1 MGTRR
6 GAQLGALVVGV
17 KKVLVTG
24 AGGFAGT
31 WMVRLLVERGY
42 EVVGGVRRTGISR
55 LPCPETILDLEDPSS
70 VFSAIKDVQPEAII
84 HLAGMASPHLSN
96 DRPEAAYQV
105 NFLGAHRVLDAC
117 RVLGLSPKVVLAGS
131 ATVYGKVDPI
141 NLPLRED
148 CPVRPTD
155 AYSLAKASAEMLCG
169 VFANFLP
176 VVVARPFNHTGPGQM
191 TDFVL
196 PATASQIA
204 QIECGLKEPIL
215 SLGDLSTQRDFLD
228 VRDVVEGYL
237 LLLEKGVPG
246 EIYNICSGVCR
257 PVHEWVSGLVK
268 LATKTM
274 EVHVAPSRVFAQH
287 NPRLVGDNSRLSAL
301 GWRRRIDET
310 TMLTDLLDHW
320 RGKTIRP

>member
-1 MGTRR
+1 M
-6 GAQLGALVVGV
+6 

-31 WMVRLLVERGY
+31 WMARLLVERGY
-42 EVVGGVRRTGISR
+42 DAVGGVRRLGMSQ
-55 LPCPETILDLEDPSS
+55 LPCPEILLDLEDPSS
-70 VFSAIKDVQPEAII
+70 VFAAIKEVEPDAII

-105 NFLGAHRVLDAC
+105 NFLGTHRVLEAC

-169 VFANFLP
+169 VFASSLP
-176 VVVARPFNHTGPGQM
+176 VVVARPFNHTGPGQV

-196 PATASQIA
+196 PAAASQIA
-204 QIECGLKEPIL
+204 QIEAGQRNSALQ
-215 SLGDLSTQRDFLD
+215 LGDLSTERDFLD

-237 LLLEKGVPG
+237 LLLEKGVAG
-246 EIYNICSGVCR
+246 EFYNICSGVCK
-257 PVHEWVSGLVK
+257 PVHQWVSGLVALSTSK
-268 LATKTM
+268 M
-274 EVHVAPSRVFAQH
+274 EIHVTPSRVFAQH
-287 NPRLVGDNSRLSAL
+287 NPRLVGDNSRLRAL
-301 GWRRRIDET
+301 GWSRKIDET
-310 TMLTDLLDHW
+310 KMLTDLLDHW